1 MKSILQKNKECYVS
15 GATAG
20 LHKHHIFFGNGL
32 RSVSD
37 RNGFWVWLRADLHNG
52 SDRGVHFYRA
62 FDLQLKRECQEKYE
76 ETHTREDFMRLIG
89 RNYL

>member
-1 MKSILQKNKECYVS
+1 MCPVLQPDYTSITFSLV
-15 GATAG
+15 TASVLYPTETG
-20 LHKHHIFFGNGL
+20 FGYG
-32 RSVSD
+32 
-37 RNGFWVWLRADLHNG
+37 ADLHNG
-52 SDRGVHFYRA
+52 SDRGVHFDRA

>member
-32 RSVSD
+32 RSV
-37 RNGFWVWLRADLHNG
+37 WLRANLHNG
-52 SDRGVHFYRA
+52 SDRGVHFDRA